1 MNRIDFYKRYWI
13 LIEEILDR
21 QKVGKPRTIAKKE
34 LHIGIKE
41 YFDIDSLTKVKE
53 KEWPVLLIE
62 IKVLMTEIYGWTL
75 REPGE
80 RFSPDRIS
88 LRKLL
93 EQRIV
98 DLENMLFSEGKR
110 RTWQVYSENRTMED
124 HISNIELRLELL
136 FAHLGLVYNELP
148 TVEKKEENDK

>member
-1 MNRIDFYKRYWI
+1 MPTKKR
-13 LIEEILDR
+13 
-21 QKVGKPRTIAKKE
+21 
-34 LHIGIKE
+34 
-41 YFDIDSLTKVKE
+41 
-53 KEWPVLLIE
+53 
-62 IKVLMTEIYGWTL
+62 
-75 REPGE
+75 
-80 RFSPDRIS
+80 
-88 LRKLL
+88 L